1 MNRLKISIFTDPMM
15 GLSYESEPFFR
26 KLETHFGDQIE
37 VQPMMSGLVRNVY
50 DFVNPNDLAVSE
62 DYAIERYLPRL
73 AAIYNAEQAISGM
86 PIAMEKLDLF
96 STERTSSVPLNLAYK
111 AVERIAPEKAEAF
124 LYRLRF
130 ATIAEVRPTT
140 KLDELA
146 RVAEQVGVNQTD
158 FLTAYHAPE
167 TEAALAEDFRRR
179 EQLRLFSLPA
189 YLFEYKGQTVLAK
202 GVLNDKALFELVEKI
217 TNGELKSTPPEATS
231 ENLRKLFER
240 HPLINLIE
248 LRYVFDLTDGNAV
261 LELVKPLL
269 ENGEIRRIDM
279 AGGVFFEVVV

>member
-1 MNRLKISIFTDPMM
+1 MNRLKISVFTDPMM

-26 KLETHFGDQIE
+26 KLETHFGDRIE
-37 VQPMMSGLVRNVY
+37 VQPIMSGLVRNVY
-50 DFVNPNDLAVSE
+50 DFVNPNDLTVSE

-73 AAIYNAEQAISGM
+73 AAIYNAEQTISSM

-96 STERTSSVPLNLAYK
+96 STERTSSIPLNLAYK
-111 AVERIAPEKAEAF
+111 AVQRIAPGKAEAF

-140 KLDELA
+140 KLDELK

-158 FLTAYHAPE
+158 FLTAYHSLE

-179 EQLRLFSLPA
+179 EQLRLFRLPA
-189 YLFEYKGQTVLAK
+189 YLFEYKWKTALAK
-202 GVLNDKALFELVEKI
+202 GVLDDKALFELVEKI
-217 TNGELKSTPPEATS
+217 TNGELKPQPPEATS
-231 ENLRKLFER
+231 ENMKKLFER

-248 LRYVFDLTDGNAV
+248 LRYAFDLTDENAV
-261 LELVKPLL
+261 WGQVKPLL

-279 AGGVFFEVVV
+279 AGGVFFEAV